1 MTRAEGVWVW
11 LGMTR
16 GVSARHARQL
26 VEYFGGEEALWEAD
40 ADELREAAGPH
51 IAQKLLD
58 SRSGKAVNDH
68 VRACQSLGMTL
79 LTPAS
84 EAYPAALMDLCDPPC
99 VLYAKGDLSLLQK
112 DSLTVVGTRRHTR
125 YGKSVT
131 YQLAHE
137 LAKAGLI
144 IVSGLAEGLDAAAHR
159 AALDAGGGT
168 IAVVGNGL
176 DIHYPAVNAALQ
188 DEIAEKGLVLSEQPP
203 GRHANKGSFPA
214 RNRILAALSRG
225 TLVTEAGE
233 KSGAMLTAGMA
244 VDCGREL
251 FVVPGNID
259 SPASYATNRLL
270 RTSAEIV
277 LEAQD
282 VLNRLGIALPEKAV
296 IIEEMPA
303 LDAEEQKIVRHIRR
317 EPQSFDE
324 LVVLTDFSAAKLNS
338 LLTRLQLKGII
349 DQSAGRVYAMK
360 R

>member
-16 GVSARHARQL
+16 GVSARTARQL
-26 VEYFGGEEALWEAD
+26 VEYFGSEEALWEAD
-40 ADELREAAGPH
+40 AEELRQAVGTDT
-51 IAQKLLD
+51 AQKLLE
-58 SRSGKAVNDH
+58 SRSGSAVNAH
-68 VRACQSLGMTL
+68 IRACQRLGMTL
-79 LTPAS
+79 LTPAGS
-84 EAYPAALMDLCDPPC
+84 AYPEALMDLCDPPC
-99 VLYAKGDLSLLQK
+99 ILYAKGNIDLLQK
-112 DSLTVVGTRRHTR
+112 DCLTIVGTRRHTR

-131 YQLAHE
+131 ASLAGE
-137 LAKAGLI
+137 LAAAGLV
-144 IVSGLAEGLDAAAHR
+144 IVSGLAEGLDAVAHR

-176 DIHYPAVNAALQ
+176 DVHYPAINADLQ
-188 DEIAEKGLVLSEQPP
+188 DEIAEKGLLLSENPP
-203 GRHANKGSFPA
+203 GKRANKGSFPV

-225 TLVTEAGE
+225 TLITEAGE

-282 VLNRLGIALPEKAV
+282 VLDRLGVAVPEKVV
-296 IIEEMPA
+296 IIEEIPA
-303 LDAEEQKIVRHIRR
+303 LSNEEQTIVDFIRQ
-317 EPQSFDE
+317 EPQSMDE
-324 LVVLTDFSAAKLNS
+324 LVVLTGFSAAKLNS

-349 DQSAGRVYAMK
+349 DQSAGRMYAMK